1 MSREPRERLIVA
13 LDSGDPEASLRLAR
27 QLAQWVGTFKFTPDA
42 IMSDGPR
49 LIKEIKALG
58 RGVFLDMKLYDIPET
73 VRRACRTAASL
84 GVDMMTVHAGGGA
97 RMMAAAR
104 EGADEGGG
112 QGAGRLKLIG
122 VTVLT
127 SFAQEEL
134 EEYWNMRESIQ
145 DRVLAWVALAR
156 KAGLNGIVC
165 SPLELEPLRG
175 KLGKDLL
182 AVVPG
187 IRGSGD
193 PASDQRRTMSAGEAV
208 AAGADYLVVGRPI
221 IRASDPAAAA
231 QSILAQIEKAQG

>member
-13 LDSGDPEASLRLAR
+13 LDSGDPETSLRLAR

-73 VRRACRTAASL
+73 VRRACRTASAL
-84 GVDMMTVHAGGGA
+84 GVDMMTIHVGGGA
-97 RMMAAAR
+97 RMLAAAR
-104 EGADEGGG
+104 EGADE
-112 QGAGRLKLIG
+112 GAGRLKLIG

-134 EEYWNMRESIQ
+134 EEYWNMRESIR
-145 DRVLAWVALAR
+145 DRVLAWAALAR
-156 KAGLNGIVC
+156 KAGLDGIVC
-165 SPLELEPLRG
+165 SPLELAPLRG

-193 PASDQRRTMSAGEAV
+193 PPSDQRRTMSAGEAV

-231 QSILAQIEKAQG
+231 QSILSQIEKAQ